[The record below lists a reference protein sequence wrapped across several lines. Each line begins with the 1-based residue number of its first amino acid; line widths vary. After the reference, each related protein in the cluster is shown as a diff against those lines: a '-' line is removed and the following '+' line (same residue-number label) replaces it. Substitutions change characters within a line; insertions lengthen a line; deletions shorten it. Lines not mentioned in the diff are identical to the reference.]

1 MSQCDTCSNYVYDED
16 YDDYMCMVDID
27 EDEVAKSFTD
37 SHYEC
42 RYYSLDNEYAIV
54 KHQM

>member
-1 MSQCDTCSNYVYDED
+1 MSQCDTCSNYVYDEE

-27 EDEVAKSFTD
+27 EDEMARSFTD
-37 SHYEC
+37 SHYSC
-42 RYYSLDNEYAIV
+42 AYYSYDNEYDVV

>member
-1 MSQCDTCSNYVYDED
+1 MSQCDSCSNYVYDEE

-27 EDEVAKSFTD
+27 EDEMSRMFTD
-37 SHYEC
+37 SHYDC
-42 RYYSLDNEYAIV
+42 PYYSLDNEYAVV

>member
-1 MSQCDTCSNYVYDED
+1 MSQCDTCSNYVYDEE

-27 EDEVAKSFTD
+27 EDEMSRMFSD
-37 SHYEC
+37 SHFEC
-42 RYYSLDNEYAIV
+42 SYYSYDNEYAVV